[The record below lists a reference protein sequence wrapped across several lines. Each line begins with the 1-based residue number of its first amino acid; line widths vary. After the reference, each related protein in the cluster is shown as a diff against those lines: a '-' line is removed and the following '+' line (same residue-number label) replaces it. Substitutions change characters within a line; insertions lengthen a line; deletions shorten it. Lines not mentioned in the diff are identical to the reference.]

1 MERELQW
8 LRFNGAIPGANH
20 PLQCLQEMQ
29 TMLAVT
35 VSVLFER
42 KCMTPKDWQRIE
54 VYRNCAWPG
63 DFPRNSRIKNCVTRS
78 DGSLSPRN
86 RGGLIVFNKCLV
98 LLFPLL
104 MVLPALSAQHVAGH
118 PRSAIDTGDQSA
130 IREIIDM
137 ERQARE
143 ASIRRDAEFS
153 QRTLAEDYVAIT
165 PLGQVTTKQDTLS
178 ARRSG
183 QLRYETINVSDMV
196 VRVYGDTAVV
206 TARADVKGH
215 QLGEDFSGPYRYT
228 RVWVRRT
235 GHWQAVSYQATVT
248 Q

>member
-1 MERELQW
+1 M
-8 LRFNGAIPGANH
+8 G
-20 PLQCLQEMQ
+20 
-29 TMLAVT
+29 
-35 VSVLFER
+35 
-42 KCMTPKDWQRIE
+42 
-54 VYRNCAWPG
+54 
-63 DFPRNSRIKNCVTRS
+63 
-78 DGSLSPRN
+78 
-86 RGGLIVFNKCLV
+86 
-98 LLFPLL
+98 
-104 MVLPALSAQHVAGH
+104 LPAFSAQPAALH
-118 PRSAIDTGDQSA
+118 PRPAIDAAEQAT
-130 IREIIDM
+130 IREIVDM

-143 ASIRRDAEFS
+143 ASLHRDAEFS

-178 ARRSG
+178 ARKSG
-183 QLRYETINVSDMV
+183 QLRYDTIDVSDMV

-235 GHWQAVSYQATVT
+235 RHWQAVSYQATVT